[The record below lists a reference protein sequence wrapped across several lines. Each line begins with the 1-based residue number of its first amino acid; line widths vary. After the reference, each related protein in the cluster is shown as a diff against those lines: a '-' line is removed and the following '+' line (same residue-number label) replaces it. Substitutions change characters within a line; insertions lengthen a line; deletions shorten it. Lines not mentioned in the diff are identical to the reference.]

1 MAIEAPY
8 SKYRKSNF
16 KIAIFVCIVL
26 ASWCAYDGY
35 FNQKWIEDHIDS
47 DGNPEPY
54 LVFNRRAPIFLFG
67 AAALCGAYLFVIKNK
82 KLVAEENELVISCCE
97 KISYD
102 AIQSVDKTNFESKG
116 CFVITYHDE
125 TGKEV
130 NRKLSD
136 RAYDNLAAVLEHLVA
151 KIS

>member
-16 KIAIFVCIVL
+16 KIAIVVCVGL
-26 ASWCAYDGY
+26 AIWCAYDGY
-35 FNQKWIEDHIDS
+35 FNQKWIEEHTDS
-47 DGNPEPY
+47 DGNPETY
-54 LVFNRRAPIFLFG
+54 LVFNRRAPIYLLG
-67 AAALCGAYLFVIKNK
+67 AAVLCGAYLFVTKDK
-82 KLVAEENELVISCCE
+82 KLVAEENELVINTNE

-102 AIQSVDKTNFESKG
+102 AIQSIDKTHFESKG
-116 CFVITYHDE
+116 CFVIIYNDE